1 MDFELNEEQ
10 TMVRNM
16 VKEFVEKEVRPIARE
31 DDRTER
37 FPWDIIEKMAPL
49 GLLGAPIPP
58 EYGGMGL
65 DYLSYA
71 ICIEEIG
78 RASFSL
84 RSIVSSHTSLAEQ
97 TILKWGNEA
106 QKQKFLPRM
115 TRGEFL
121 GCFAT
126 TEPNVGSDVASIETT
141 ATLTRG
147 EWVLNGTKMFI
158 TNGGVAGVALVFAQT
173 DKGKGYRGLSCFLVE
188 RGMPGFSSKA
198 IHGKMG
204 LRSSNTAE
212 LIFEDCCV
220 PRENVL
226 GEVGRGFNVAMTAF
240 DNARMCV
247 AAGCVGLAQACIDAS
262 TNYAKTRIQ
271 FGKPIGSF
279 QLVQELLADMIVET
293 EAARFL
299 VYRAAHLKNKGNPAT
314 IETSMAKYYASEVAF
329 RAANNA
335 IQLHGGWGYLDDYP
349 LERYLRDSKVA
360 TLLEGTSQI
369 HKLLIGRAATGI
381 NAFV

>member
-1 MDFELNEEQ
+1 MDFDLNEEQ

-16 VKEFVEKEVRPIARE
+16 VREFAEREVIPLARE

-37 FPWDIIEKMAPL
+37 FPWDILEKMAPL
-49 GLLGAPIPP
+49 GLLGAPVPP

-71 ICIEEIG
+71 IMIEEIG

-84 RSIVSSHTSLAEQ
+84 RSIISAHISLAQQ
-97 TILKWGNEA
+97 TILRWGTEA
-106 QKQKFLPRM
+106 QKQKYLPKM

-141 ATLTRG
+141 AVLKGG

-158 TNGGVAGVALVFAQT
+158 TNGGVAGLALVFAQT
-173 DKGKGYRGLSCFLVE
+173 DKSKGYRGITCFLVE
-188 RGMPGFSSKA
+188 RGTPGFSSRA

-204 LRSSNTAE
+204 VRSSNTAE
-212 LIFEDCCV
+212 LIFEDCRV
-220 PRENVL
+220 PQGNVL
-226 GEVGRGFNVAMTAF
+226 GEVGRGFTVAMTAF
-240 DNARMCV
+240 DNARLCV
-247 AAGCVGLAQACIDAS
+247 AAGCVGLGQACIEACI
-262 TNYAKTRIQ
+262 NYAKTRVQ

-279 QLVQELLADMIVET
+279 QLVQEMIADMMVEV
-293 EAARFL
+293 EAARLL

-314 IETSMAKYYASEVAF
+314 VETSMAKFYASEAAF

-369 HKLLIGRAATGI
+369 HRLIIGRAATGI

>member
-1 MDFELNEEQ
+1 MDFDLNEEQ

-16 VKEFVEKEVRPIARE
+16 VKDFVEREVIPNARE

-37 FPWDIIEKMAPL
+37 FPWDVIEKMSPL
-49 GLLGAPIPP
+49 GLLGGPIPP

-71 ICIEEIG
+71 ITIEEIG

-84 RSIVSSHTSLAEQ
+84 RSIVSAHISLAQQ

-106 QKQKFLPRM
+106 QKQKFLTKM
-115 TRGEFL
+115 TNGEFL

-141 ATLTRG
+141 AALKKG
-147 EWVLNGTKMFI
+147 EWVLNGNKMFI

-173 DKGKGYRGLSCFLVE
+173 DKSKGYRGLTCFLVE

-212 LIFEDCCV
+212 LVFEDCLV
-220 PRENVL
+220 PQENVL
-226 GEVGRGFNVAMTAF
+226 GEVGKGFNIAMSAF
-240 DNARMCV
+240 DNARLCV
-247 AAGCVGLAQACIDAS
+247 AAGSVGLAQACIDAS

-271 FGKPIGSF
+271 FGRPIGSF

-293 EAARFL
+293 EAARL
-299 VYRAAHLKNKGNPAT
+299 MVYRAAYLKDKGNPAT

>member
-1 MDFELNEEQ
+1 MDFDLNEEQ

-16 VKEFVEKEVRPIARE
+16 VRDFAEREVVPLARD
-31 DDRTER
+31 DDRAER
-37 FPWDIIEKMAPL
+37 FPWDVIEKMAPL
-49 GLLGAPIPP
+49 GLLGTPIPA

-65 DYLSYA
+65 DHISYA
-71 ICIEEIG
+71 ITIEEMG

-84 RSIVSSHTSLAEQ
+84 RSIISAHVSLAQQ
-97 TILKWGNEA
+97 TILRWGTEA
-106 QKQKFLPRM
+106 QKQKYLPKM
-115 TRGEFL
+115 TKGEFL

-126 TEPNVGSDVASIETT
+126 TEPNVGSDVAAIETT
-141 ATLTRG
+141 ATLKGG

-173 DKGKGYRGLSCFLVE
+173 DKNKGYRGITCFLVE

-212 LIFEDCCV
+212 LVLEDCRV
-220 PRENVL
+220 PKENVL
-226 GEVGRGFNVAMTAF
+226 GGVGKGFTVAMSAF
-240 DNARMCV
+240 DNARLCV
-247 AAGCVGLAQACIDAS
+247 AAGCVGLAQACVDACVS
-262 TNYAKTRIQ
+262 YAKTRVQ

-279 QLVQELLADMIVET
+279 QLVQELIADMMVET
-293 EAARFL
+293 EAARFM
-299 VYRAAHLKNKGNPAT
+299 VYRAAYLKNKGSSAT

-369 HKLLIGRAATGI
+369 HKLIIGRAATGI

>member
-1 MDFELNEEQ
+1 MDFDLNEEQ

-16 VKEFVEKEVRPIARE
+16 MRDFADREVVPLARE

-37 FPWDIIEKMAPL
+37 FPWDIIEKMSPL
-49 GLLGAPIPP
+49 GLLGAPVLP

-65 DYLSYA
+65 DNLSYA
-71 ICIEEIG
+71 IMIEEIG

-84 RSIVSSHTSLAEQ
+84 RSIVSAHISLASQ
-97 TILKWGNEA
+97 TILKWGNEE
-106 QKQKFLPRM
+106 QKKRFLLPM
-115 TRGEFL
+115 TRGQFL

-126 TEPNVGSDVASIETT
+126 TEPNVGSDVASVETT
-141 ATLTRG
+141 ATLKG
-147 EWVLNGTKMFI
+147 DEWVLNGNKMFI

-173 DKGKGYRGLSCFLVE
+173 DKSKGYKGITCFLVE
-188 RGMPGFSSKA
+188 RDMPGFTSKA

-204 LRSSNTAE
+204 VRSSNTAE
-212 LIFEDCCV
+212 LAFEDCRV
-220 PRENVL
+220 PRANVL
-226 GEVGRGFNVAMTAF
+226 GAVGDGFKVAMSAF

-247 AAGCVGLAQACIDAS
+247 AAGCVGLGQACIDACV
-262 TNYAKTRIQ
+262 NYAKTRVQ

-279 QLVQELLADMIVET
+279 QLVQELIADMIVENQ
-293 EAARFL
+293 ASRL
-299 VYRAAHLKNKGNPAT
+299 MVYRAACEKNKGNAAT
-314 IETSMAKYYASEVAF
+314 IETSMAKFYASEAAF

-349 LERYLRDSKVA
+349 LERYLRDAKVA

-369 HKLLIGRAATGI
+369 HRLLIGRAATGI